1 MKRNNGNLLWIALV
15 VAAASTLVA
24 GAWASAGGGNG
35 VPDQIAALEQMVAK
49 QRSETAR
56 LNSRIDTE
64 VARLTAADA
73 ALKAQLETQKQAIAS
88 GDTAL
93 QAQLNDQK
101 KAIQDGDAALQA
113 QLDALQAKLDM
124 LRP

>member
-1 MKRNNGNLLWIALV
+1 MKQNNGNLLWIALV

-35 VPDQIAALEQMVAK
+35 VPDQIAALE
-49 QRSETAR
+49 
-56 LNSRIDTE
+56 SRI
-64 VARLTAADA
+64 A

-101 KAIQDGDAALQA
+101 KAIQDGDSALQAQLNEQKKAIQDGDTALQA
-113 QLDALQAKLDM
+113 QLDTP
-124 LRP
+124 RP